1 MSNPI
6 NQRADGC
13 SVFFTFLVLVF
24 LLTGFYIAQKIFEPE
39 IPAPVDQAIDQ
50 VRSDKVSTYLL
61 ENTNFNSQ
69 VDQYHTDKNST
80 IETVMS
86 AVVNSYNSPA
96 LPNKS
101 ANP

>member
-13 SVFFTFLVLVF
+13 SVFFTFWVLLF
-24 LLTGFYIAQKIFEPE
+24 LLSGFYIAQKIFEPE
-39 IPAPVDQAIDQ
+39 IPAPVDQAVDH
-50 VRSDKVSTYLL
+50 VRSDKVSTYLI
-61 ENTNFNSQ
+61 ENENFNSQ
-69 VDQYHTDKNST
+69 VDHYHTEKNSSLGSA
-80 IETVMS
+80 MS
-86 AVVNSYNSPA
+86 EVVKSYNSPA